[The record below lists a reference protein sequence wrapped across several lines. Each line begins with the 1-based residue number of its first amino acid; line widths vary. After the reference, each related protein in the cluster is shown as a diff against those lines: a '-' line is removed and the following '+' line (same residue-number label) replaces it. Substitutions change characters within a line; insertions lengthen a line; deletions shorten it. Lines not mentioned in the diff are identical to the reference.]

1 MVFPQSRRQALRL
14 TDAAF
19 VERRSWRLY
28 DAGGVRRG
36 LAVAHD
42 EEHGRQ
48 GINVPSGTSN
58 SEAGLGS
65 KKTAMPPQL
74 SIVAPVYNE
83 AGNLERLVAETH
95 DAMTSAGLDY
105 ELILVDDR
113 STDGSRDV
121 LTELATGNERPRV
134 LSLERH
140 AGQSAA
146 LLAGLRAARAPL
158 VVTIDADLQNDP
170 ADIPAIVRLLED
182 HDVVSG
188 VRAKRKD
195 TAPRRL
201 ASWISNR
208 VRRLILGDPCTD
220 IGCAL
225 KGYRAAALQDLPPFD
240 GLHRFLPL
248 LALRHGGNYAEIPVR
263 HRARTAGASKY
274 NIRGRFLRGV
284 LDLFGV
290 SWYRRRAVSVTVK
303 ALERSPCHPS
313 HPISSGRQ

>member
-1 MVFPQSRRQALRL
+1 
-14 TDAAF
+14 
-19 VERRSWRLY
+19 
-28 DAGGVRRG
+28 
-36 LAVAHD
+36 
-42 EEHGRQ
+42 
-48 GINVPSGTSN
+48 
-58 SEAGLGS
+58 
-65 KKTAMPPQL
+65 MPPQL

-83 AGNLERLVAETH
+83 AGNLERLVAETR
-95 DAMTSAGLDY
+95 DAIEAAGLDH

-113 STDGSRDV
+113 STDGSREE
-121 LTELATGNERPRV
+121 LAELATGDARLRV
-134 LSLERH
+134 LGLERH

-146 LLAGLRAARAPL
+146 LLAGIRASRAPL
-158 VVTIDADLQNDP
+158 IVTMDADLQNDP
-170 ADIPAIVRLLED
+170 ADIPAIVALLDD

-188 VRAKRKD
+188 VRAQRRD
-195 TAPRRL
+195 TLPRRL
-201 ASWISNR
+201 ASRVSNR
-208 VRRLILGDPCTD
+208 VRRLVLGDPCTD

-225 KGYRAAALQDLPPFD
+225 KGYRATVLEDLPPFD

-263 HRARTAGASKY
+263 HRARTEGASKY

-313 HPISSGRQ
+313 HPTSSGRQ